1 MRTSAAAEME
11 TTMSANAHASPF
23 VIACTFMARTLGSGL
38 TKAAAALA
46 IALFMQAGSAVASDI
61 VGTWSGSG
69 TVTLASGAR
78 EKARCRATFIAAGGK
93 TYAMSAT
100 CATSSAKV
108 SQTAIV
114 SQNTKNRYGGTF
126 YNPEFGVTGRIRI
139 IVNGP
144 RQTVYLSGSS
154 GRATFTMRRR

>member
-1 MRTSAAAEME
+1 VLSSAAVKKE
-11 TTMSANAHASPF
+11 TTMLAIAHTGRAVVARAS
-23 VIACTFMARTLGSGL
+23 GSGL
-38 TKAAAALA
+38 AKIIGSLA
-46 IALFMQAGSAVASDI
+46 IGICLQVTPAAASDI

-139 IVNGP
+139 IVSGP

>member
-1 MRTSAAAEME
+1 MLAT
-11 TTMSANAHASPF
+11 AH
-23 VIACTFMARTLGSGL
+23 IGRTLSARAFGPGL
-38 TKAAAALA
+38 AKALAALA
-46 IALFMQAGSAVASDI
+46 IGVSLQCGSAVASDI
-61 VGTWSGSG
+61 VGSWSGSG
-69 TVTLASGAR
+69 TVTLASGAT
-78 EKARCRATFIAAGGK
+78 EKARCRASFIAAGGK

-100 CATSSAKV
+100 CATSAAKV

-126 YNPEFGVTGRIRI
+126 YNPEFGVSGRIRI

>member
-1 MRTSAAAEME
+1 MLAI
-11 TTMSANAHASPF
+11 AHTGRAVVARAS
-23 VIACTFMARTLGSGL
+23 GSGL
-38 TKAAAALA
+38 AKIIGSLA
-46 IALFMQAGSAVASDI
+46 IGICLQVTPAAASDI

-139 IVNGP
+139 IVSGP